1 MSGFE
6 ADGKRQEMASDATIR
21 DYFAVQAMQAMISG
35 GMASGS
41 VLREANFKLICET
54 AYAVADEMLKQR
66 SH

>member
-21 DYFAVQAMQAMISG
+21 DYFAVQAMQAIIGG
-35 GMASGS
+35 GMADGA
-41 VLREANFKLICET
+41 VIREANFKLICET
-54 AYAVADEMLKQR
+54 EYAVADEMLKQR

>member
-21 DYFAVQAMQAMISG
+21 DYFAVQAMQAIISV
-35 GMASGS
+35 GMADGA
-41 VLREANFKLICET
+41 VLSEVGFKSICEA
-54 AYAVADEMLKQR
+54 AYAMADEMLKQR